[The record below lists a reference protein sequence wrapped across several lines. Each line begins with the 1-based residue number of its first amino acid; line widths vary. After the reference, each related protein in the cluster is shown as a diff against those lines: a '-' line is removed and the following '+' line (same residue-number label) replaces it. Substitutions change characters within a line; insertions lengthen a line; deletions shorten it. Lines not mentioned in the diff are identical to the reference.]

1 MEKNNHDFL
10 ILGDSV
16 VVDNKISDEHIFSNN
31 INNKSSI
38 NLGCG
43 IMGY

>member
-16 VVDNKISDEHIFSNN
+16 VVDYNISDEYIFSNN
-31 INNKSSI
+31 FKKKA
-38 NLGCG
+38 LLTLVVVE
-43 IMGY
+43 MVY